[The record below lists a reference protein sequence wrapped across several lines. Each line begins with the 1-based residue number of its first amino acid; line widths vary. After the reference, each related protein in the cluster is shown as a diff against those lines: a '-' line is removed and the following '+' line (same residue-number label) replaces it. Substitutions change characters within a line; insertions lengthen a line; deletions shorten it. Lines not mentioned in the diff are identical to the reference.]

1 MSCDLRLLA
10 RQAFPS
16 PFARVFADG
25 RPDELGTHCLS
36 RPFNAGMSETVNHIE
51 DSATRWERNVGP
63 EGTVAGVDDQLG
75 RSNVYR
81 LEVESTSGIVS
92 ELSEFRIDDLLS
104 GDLFPVDRHISYCRN
119 NAVKIG
125 GCSFLLCC

>member
-75 RSNVYR
+75 RPNIYR
-81 LEVESTSGIVS
+81 LEVKSTSGIVS
-92 ELSEFRIDDLLS
+92 ELSEFRVDDLLS
-104 GDLFPVDRHISYCRN
+104 GDLFPVDRHISNCCN
-119 NAVKIG
+119 NAVKVG
-125 GCSFLLCC
+125 GRGFLLCC